1 MRGWRIWLLFWR
13 EPDILARAL
22 ARAKISGY
30 EPNKS
35 HILQPRINYMIYT
48 MISIRERQ
56 SKAQII
62 SGWTRKMTVK
72 WDIYVNSELVSEHSN
87 CTGNYRP
94 FHISRE
100 LWRTEH
106 VDLLWLVSIY
116 FKDIWLAI
124 KIDYRITSY

>member
-48 MISIRERQ
+48 MVSTRERQ

-62 SGWTRKMTVK
+62 SGWTRKMTE
-72 WDIYVNSELVSEHSN
+72 NETS
-87 CTGNYRP
+87 T
-94 FHISRE
+94 
-100 LWRTEH
+100 
-106 VDLLWLVSIY
+106 SI
-116 FKDIWLAI
+116 AN
-124 KIDYRITSY
+124 